1 MHASELIAVL
11 LSQAPPSDPLL
22 LKEAAIRY
30 LHRQVAFRE
39 PRFENLF
46 RSTELPTLD
55 ALADVAQDEAHAM
68 VLSAW
73 YTVKEET
80 LSYVDYDDAVR
91 GFKHLYNRELIPYD
105 PQEDGVTHINVY
117 SKGKTRLGQ
126 LLSNFAHT
134 PFHHPT
140 YGYFASV
147 EAFWYWYSAW
157 SRFEVKF
164 DALRAIHGF
173 QAKKVGLILR
183 EEQLQLKTPL
193 PDAIDFEQQVKTA
206 LLAKLEEN
214 SELRAMLSSNT
225 LPLIHYY
232 TWGEGQNVKITYPQT
247 NLYIVDYL
255 EKLSRF
261 YKGQA
266 HKLLIFG
273 SRSITELETVKQAYQ
288 EANLEAI
295 EIVSGGA
302 PGVDRLVETLALSL
316 QLPCRVFPAD
326 WETHKKAAGMIRN
339 GKMVAYCTQG
349 IGIWDG
355 RSKGTLNTIQRLE
368 KKLGHPPYV
377 KVCNDDTQVSG

>member
-11 LSQAPPSDPLL
+11 LSQAPPSNPLL

-39 PRFENLF
+39 PCFENLF
-46 RSTELPTLD
+46 RSTEPPTLD

-80 LSYVDYDDAVR
+80 LRYVDYDDAVR
-91 GFKHLYNRELIPYD
+91 SFKRLYNRDMIPYN

-157 SRFEVKF
+157 TRFEVKF
-164 DALRAIHGF
+164 DALRATHGF
-173 QAKKVGLILR
+173 QAKKMGLILR

-193 PDAIDFEQQVKTA
+193 PVAIDFEQQVKTA

-214 SELRAMLSSNT
+214 VELRNKLSRNT

-247 NLYIVDYL
+247 NLYILDYL

-302 PGVDRLVETLALSL
+302 SGVDRLAETLALSL

-339 GKMVAYCTQG
+339 GEMVAYCTEG

-377 KVCNDDTQVSG
+377 KVCNDDTQVPG

>member
-1 MHASELIAVL
+1 MQAIDLISTL
-11 LSQAPPSDPLL
+11 LQQGPHTPPLG

-39 PRFENLF
+39 PQFENLF
-46 RSTELPTLD
+46 RSTELSSLD
-55 ALADVAQDEAHAM
+55 ALADTVASEAQAM

-73 YTVKEET
+73 QSVLTET
-80 LSYVDYDDAVR
+80 LSYVDYEDAVR
-91 GFKHLYNRELIPYD
+91 GFKQLYNHELIPFD
-105 PQEDGVTHINVY
+105 PKEDGITHINVY
-117 SKGKTRLGQ
+117 SKGKTHLGRQ
-126 LLSNFAHT
+126 LSNFAHT
-134 PFHHPT
+134 PFHHPK

-157 SRFEVKF
+157 THFEVKF

-183 EEQLQLKTPL
+183 DEQLRQKTPL
-193 PDAIDFEQQVKTA
+193 PDAVDFEQQVKAA

-214 SELRAMLSSNT
+214 AELKAELGSNT

-232 TWGEGQNVKITYPQT
+232 TWGEGEKVKITYPQT

-255 EKLSRF
+255 EKLSRY

-273 SRSITELETVKQAYQ
+273 SRSITDMHHVKEAYQ

-302 PGVDRLVETLALSL
+302 EGVDALAEQLALSL
-316 QLPCRVFPAD
+316 QLPFRKFKAD
-326 WETHKKAAGMIRN
+326 WKTQGKAAGMIRN
-339 GKMVAYCTQG
+339 GVMVDYCTQG

-355 RSKGTLNTIQRLE
+355 RSKGALNTIQRLE
-368 KKLGHPPYV
+368 KKLGHRPYV
-377 KVCNDDTQVSG
+377 KVVTDATEIS

>member
-11 LSQAPPSDPLL
+11 LSQAPPSYPLL

-80 LSYVDYDDAVR
+80 LRYVDYDDAVR
-91 GFKHLYNRELIPYD
+91 GFKRLYNRDMIPYN

-157 SRFEVKF
+157 TRFEVKF
-164 DALRAIHGF
+164 DALRATHGF
-173 QAKKVGLILR
+173 QAKKMGLTLR

-193 PDAIDFEQQVKTA
+193 PAAIDFEQQVKTA

-214 SELRAMLSSNT
+214 VELRNKLSRNT

-247 NLYIVDYL
+247 NLYILDYL

-266 HKLLIFG
+266 HKLMIFG

-326 WETHKKAAGMIRN
+326 WKTYKKAAGMIRN
-339 GKMVAYCTQG
+339 GEMVAYCTQG

-368 KKLGHPPYV
+368 KKLGHPAYV
-377 KVCNDDTQVSG
+377 KVCNDDTQVSR